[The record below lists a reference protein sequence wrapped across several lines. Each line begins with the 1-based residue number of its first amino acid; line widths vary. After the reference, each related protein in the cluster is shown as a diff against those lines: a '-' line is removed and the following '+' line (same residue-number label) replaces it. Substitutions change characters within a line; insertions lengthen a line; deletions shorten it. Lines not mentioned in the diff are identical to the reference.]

1 MGLFDKLKKNADKAK
16 GLAEKN
22 ADKIAEGVNKA
33 TDMVDEK
40 TKGKFS
46 DKLDK
51 VDDAIDK
58 FAKDS
63 KPDSEAE

>member
-58 FAKDS
+58 FAKDA
-63 KPDSEAE
+63 KPDSGAE